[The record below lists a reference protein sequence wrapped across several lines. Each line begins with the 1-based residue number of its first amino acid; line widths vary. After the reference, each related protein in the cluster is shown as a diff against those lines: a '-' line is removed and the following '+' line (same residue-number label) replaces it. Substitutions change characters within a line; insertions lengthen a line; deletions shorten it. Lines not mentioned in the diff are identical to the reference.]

1 MVIPHLNMETPLNP
15 NNPQVS
21 EKSNPRNGKPKGK
34 GSRRSKRYTE
44 RRDGAPSP
52 APVPSKDT
60 RDEIPV
66 PKDLRKSLEEI
77 ISSDEGFLEEKPET
91 LPQEKTRMEIPVID
105 ITKES
110 PSYLKL
116 ASFCEENDLL
126 LTTQIKELKGGSTL
140 VTLSISII
148 GKPSGKRPKRTK
160 VCSESGFFPKGTP
173 IAFCK
178 SCLAW
183 KLKDTIF

>member
-1 MVIPHLNMETPLNP
+1 MEAPLNP
-15 NNPQVS
+15 NYSFQGSEKSNPQIP

-34 GSRRSKRYTE
+34 GTRRSKRYTE
-44 RRDGAPSP
+44 RRDGAPG
-52 APVPSKDT
+52 PVP
-60 RDEIPV
+60 EG
-66 PKDLRKSLEEI
+66 LRKSLEEL

-126 LTTQIKELKGGSTL
+126 LTTQIKELKGDHTL
-140 VTLSISII
+140 VTLGISIV
-148 GKPSGKRPKRTK
+148 GNPSGKRPKRTK

-183 KLKDTIF
+183 KLKDTFF

>member
-1 MVIPHLNMETPLNP
+1 METPLNP
-15 NNPQVS
+15 INPQVSEKNNPQVS

-44 RRDGAPSP
+44 RRDGAP
-52 APVPSKDT
+52 VPSKDT
-60 RDEIPV
+60 RDGIPI
-66 PKDLRKSLEEI
+66 PTDLRKSLEEI
-77 ISSDEGFLEEKPET
+77 ISSDEGFLEEKSESFPV
-91 LPQEKTRMEIPVID
+91 EKTRMEIPVID

-126 LTTQIKELKGGSTL
+126 LTTQIKELKGDYTL
-140 VTLSISII
+140 VTLSISIV

-183 KLKDTIF
+183 KLKDTFF

>member
-1 MVIPHLNMETPLNP
+1 METPLNP

-34 GSRRSKRYTE
+34 GTRRSKRYTE
-44 RRDGAPSP
+44 RRDGAP
-52 APVPSKDT
+52 VPSKDT
-60 RDEIPV
+60 RDGIPI
-66 PKDLRKSLEEI
+66 PTDLRKSLEEI
-77 ISSDEGFLEEKPET
+77 ISSDEGFLEEKPSFQTPEAFSD
-91 LPQEKTRMEIPVID
+91 EKPRMEIPVID

-126 LTTQIKELKGGSTL
+126 LTTQIKELKGDHTL
-140 VTLSISII
+140 VTLSISIV

-183 KLKDTIF
+183 KLKDTFF